1 MNITLSNILT
11 RCYWPVVV
19 VYCIILLLF
28 VLLYFTEINHW
39 SNREYYHWMN
49 LKRIIIPGVF
59 LMVSLILKNQGNQK
73 MANIILYIPVAFT
86 LLILVGSLLMLMLFM
101 INTK

>member
-1 MNITLSNILT
+1 
-11 RCYWPVVV
+11 
-19 VYCIILLLF
+19 
-28 VLLYFTEINHW
+28 
-39 SNREYYHWMN
+39 MN

-86 LLILVGSLLMLMLFM
+86 LIILVGSLLMLMLFM